1 MHQHHHGIKLM
12 TPRQSVKGNQKI
24 SLTNNNNGSNTE
36 RYNAEKSITFSDS
49 AQRNKIKQKMN

>member
-1 MHQHHHGIKLM
+1 M

-36 RYNAEKSITFSDS
+36 RYNAEKSITFPDS